1 MTKMENLKVTR
12 RSVVQG
18 AGMLVLSVGMPVGLD
33 TMLDIN
39 QALAQGGKPAL
50 VPTELDSF
58 LAINADGSVNVY
70 FGKIDGGQGVDVA
83 IAQMVAEELDVPLKA
98 VKVIMGDTS
107 VTLNQGGASG
117 SNGVMR
123 GGMQMRYAAAEA
135 RRVLLDM
142 AAQKLGVAT
151 DKLAV
156 NDGVVSV
163 TGDAA
168 KKASYA
174 DLIGGR
180 FFNVKLEWNGKIG
193 NDLEAHGKAKPKTPD
208 QYKIVGKSFPRSD
221 IADKLYGEYE
231 YVTDVRLPGM
241 VHGRM
246 IRPPVAGAVPVKI
259 DEASIKDIPGARVVH
274 IKDFLGVVADKEWDA
289 IKASQKLK
297 VEWSD
302 AKPPFPDMAAVYDA
316 IRKAPARK
324 SEVPTNNGNVE
335 EAFKNA
341 AKVIEAEYE
350 WPYQSHASM
359 GPGCAVVDCKDGEAK
374 VWTGSQKPHYVRDG
388 VAAILELP
396 VEKVQ
401 ATWAMGPGSY
411 GRNDA
416 GDAAMDAAVL
426 SKAVGKPVR
435 VQWMRNEGHGWD
447 PKAPASIH
455 RARAALDA
463 SGKVVAYE
471 FISKGYS
478 RVDVNS
484 NESKPRD
491 TLAGHLLGVKL
502 QSGDNFG
509 VPGESYAFENK
520 RIAWDTIAPP
530 LDRASPL
537 RTSHLRDPV
546 GPQIH
551 FASESFIDELAAAT
565 NSDPIEFRLR
575 YVKNE
580 RDAAV
585 IKAAAEKAGWEKR
598 VSPRKNQTGD
608 KLAGRGFAYAT
619 RSGTRVA
626 IISEIEVDRS
636 TGKVWARKFT
646 VAHDCG
652 QIINPDTLKRVIE
665 GNIVQST
672 SRSLWEEVKF
682 DTKMVTSLDWAGY
695 PILDIT
701 EAPETVDIVLIDRP
715 TVAPSGAGEGAT
727 RPTAAALANAIFD
740 ATGVRIRRAPL
751 TPDRVKSSLA

>member
-1 MTKMENLKVTR
+1 MTKMEKIELTR

-18 AGMLVLSVGMPVGLD
+18 AGMFVFSIGVPVGLD
-33 TMLDIN
+33 TMLNIN
-39 QALAQGGKPAL
+39 AALAQGSKPAL
-50 VPTELDSF
+50 VPTELDSY

-83 IAQMVAEELDVPLKA
+83 IGQMVAEELDVPLER
-98 VKVIMGDTS
+98 VKTIMGDTA

-117 SNGVMR
+117 SNGVQR

-135 RRVLLDM
+135 RRVLLEA
-142 AAQKLGVAT
+142 AAQKLNAPLE
-151 DKLAV
+151 KLVV
-156 NDGVVSV
+156 NDGIVTI
-163 TGDAA
+163 TGDAT
-168 KKASYA
+168 KKTSYA
-174 DLIGGR
+174 ELIGGR
-180 FFNVKLEWNGKIG
+180 FFNQKLEWNGKIG
-193 NDLEAHGKAKPKTPD
+193 NDLEAHGKAKPKSPD

-221 IADKLYGEYE
+221 IADKLYGQYD
-231 YVTDVRLPGM
+231 YVTDIKLPGM

-246 IRPPVAGAVPVKI
+246 IRPPVAGAVPEKI
-259 DEASIKDIPGARVVH
+259 DESSIKDIPGIRVVQ
-274 IKDFLGVVADKEWDA
+274 IKGFLGVVADKEWDA
-289 IKASQKLK
+289 IQAAQKLK
-297 VEWSD
+297 VQWSD
-302 AKPPFPDMAAVYDA
+302 AKPALPEQSAIYDF

-324 SEVPTNNGNVE
+324 GEVPTNDGNVE
-335 EAFKNA
+335 EAFKTA

-359 GPGCAVVDCKDGEAK
+359 GPGCAVVDCKDGTAK

-396 VEKVQ
+396 EEKVH
-401 ATWAMGPGSY
+401 AVWAMGPGSY

-435 VQWMRNEGHGWD
+435 VQYMRNEGHGWD

-463 SGKVVAYE
+463 TGKVIAHE
-471 FISKGYS
+471 FYSKGFS

-484 NESKPRD
+484 NEGKPHD
-491 TLAGHLLGVKL
+491 TLAGQFMGVALK
-502 QSGDNFG
+502 SGDNFG
-509 VPGESYAFENK
+509 TPGESYGFENK
-520 RIAWDTIAPP
+520 RVAWDTIAPP

-537 RTSHLRDPV
+537 RTSHMRDPV

-565 NSDPIEFRLR
+565 NTDPIEFRLR
-575 YVKNE
+575 YLKND
-580 RDAAV
+580 RDVAV
-585 IKAAAEKAGWEKR
+585 IKAAAERAKWETR
-598 VSPRKNQTGD
+598 PSPRKDQSGD
-608 KLAGRGFAYAT
+608 KLTGRGLAYAS
-619 RSGTRVA
+619 RGGTRVA
-626 IISEIEVDRS
+626 IVAEVEIDRRS
-636 TGKVWARKFT
+636 GKVWARKYT

-682 DTKMVTSLDWAGY
+682 DPKTVTSVDWASY
-695 PILDIT
+695 PILDMT
-701 EAPETVDIVLIDRP
+701 EAPETIDIVLLDRP
-715 TVAPSGAGEGAT
+715 KVAPSGAGEGAT
-727 RPTAAALANAIFD
+727 RPVAAALANAIFD

-751 TPDRVKSSLA
+751 TPDRVKGALA

>member
-1 MTKMENLKVTR
+1 MTKMENMKATR

-18 AGMLVLSVGMPVGLD
+18 AGMFVLSVGMPVGLD
-33 TMLDIN
+33 TMLNIN

-83 IAQMVAEELDVPLKA
+83 IAQMVADELDVPLKA
-98 VKVIMGDTS
+98 TKVIMGDTS
-107 VTLNQGGASG
+107 VSLNQGGASG
-117 SNGVMR
+117 SNGVHL
-123 GGMQMRYAAAEA
+123 GGIQMRYAAAEA

-142 AAQKLGVAT
+142 AAQKLGVPA

-156 NDGVVSV
+156 NDGIVSV
-163 TGDAA
+163 TGDAS
-168 KKASYA
+168 KKVSYA

-180 FFNVKLEWNGKIG
+180 FFNTKLEWNGKIG
-193 NDLEAHGKAKPKTPD
+193 NELEARGKAKPKTPD

-231 YVTDVRLPGM
+231 YVTDVKLPGM

-246 IRPPVAGAVPVKI
+246 IRPPVAGASPVKI

-274 IKDFLGVVADKEWDA
+274 IKDFVGVVADKEWDA
-289 IKASQKLK
+289 IKAAQKLK

-302 AKPPFPDMAAVYDA
+302 TKPPFPEMAAVYDT
-316 IRKAPARK
+316 IRKAPTRK
-324 SEVPTNNGNVE
+324 SEVPTNDGNVE

-388 VAAILELP
+388 VASILELP

-401 ATWAMGPGSY
+401 AVWAMGPGSY

-455 RARAALDA
+455 KARAALDA

-471 FISKGYS
+471 FTSKGYS

-509 VPGESYAFENK
+509 VPGESYAFDNK

-537 RTSHLRDPV
+537 RTSHMRDPV

-565 NSDPIEFRLR
+565 NADPIEFRLR

-585 IKAAAEKAGWEKR
+585 IKAAAERAKWDTR
-598 VSPRKNQTGD
+598 PSPRKNQTGD
-608 KLAGRGFAYAT
+608 KVTGRGFAYAS
-619 RSGTRVA
+619 RGGTRVA

-682 DTKMVTSLDWAGY
+682 DNKMVTSLDWAGY

-715 TVAPSGAGEGAT
+715 TVNPSGAGEGAT

>member
-1 MTKMENLKVTR
+1 MTKMENLKITR
-12 RSVVQG
+12 RSVVRG
-18 AGMLVLSVGMPVGLD
+18 AGMLVLSVGMPVGID

-39 QALAQGGKPAL
+39 QALAQGGRPAL

-83 IAQMVAEELDVPLKA
+83 IAQMVAEELDVPLKV

-107 VTLNQGGASG
+107 RTLNQGGASG

-142 AAQKLGVAT
+142 AAQKLNVPADT
-151 DKLAV
+151 LAV
-156 NDGVVSV
+156 NDGVVSAN
-163 TGDAA
+163 GDAA
-168 KKASYA
+168 KKVSYA
-174 DLIGGR
+174 DLIGGK

-193 NDLEAHGKAKPKTPD
+193 NELEAHGKAKPKTPD

-231 YVTDVRLPGM
+231 YVTDVKLPGM

-274 IKDFLGVVADKEWDA
+274 IKDLLGVVADKEWDA

-302 AKPPFPDMAAVYDA
+302 AKPPFPDMAAVYDT

-324 SEVPTNNGNVE
+324 SETPTNKGNVD

-359 GPGCAVVDCKDGEAK
+359 GPGCAVVDYKDGGAK
-374 VWTGSQKPHYVRDG
+374 VWTGSQKPHYVREG

-396 VEKVQ
+396 EEKVQ
-401 ATWAMGPGSY
+401 AVWAMGPGSY

-463 SGKVVAYE
+463 SGQVIAYD
-471 FISKGYS
+471 FYSKGYS

-484 NESKPRD
+484 NEGKTRD
-491 TLAGHLLGVKL
+491 TLAGHLLGAALK
-502 QSGDNFG
+502 SGDNFG
-509 VPGESYAFENK
+509 IPGETYTFENK
-520 RIAWDTIAPP
+520 RVVWETIAPP

-537 RTSHLRDPV
+537 RTSHMRDPV

-551 FASESFIDELAAAT
+551 FASESFIDEVAAAT

-575 YVKNE
+575 YLKND
-580 RDAAV
+580 RDVAV
-585 IKAAAEKAGWEKR
+585 IKAAAEKAKWETR

-608 KLAGRGFAYAT
+608 KVTGRGFAYAS

-626 IISEIEVDRS
+626 IVAEIEVDRS

-682 DTKMVTSLDWAGY
+682 DNKMVTSVDWASY
-695 PILDIT
+695 PILDMT

>member
-1 MTKMENLKVTR
+1 MTKMENLKLTR

-33 TMLDIN
+33 TMLNIN

-259 DEASIKDIPGARVVH
+259 DEASIRDIPGARVVH

-682 DTKMVTSLDWAGY
+682 DNKMVTSVDWAGY

-701 EAPETVDIVLIDRP
+701 EAPETVDIVLVDRP

>member
-174 DLIGGR
+174 DLIGGH